1 MPGWR
6 KNSANFG
13 NRGVDFFEIFI
24 TPRPAKRSI
33 RMRLRKWQLLTSGNR
48 AIRARSPAGAT
59 QSMHGRIDAELLR
72 SREHRNQVYLAA
84 AYFQQAFVLKIP
96 VGLEKYR

>member
-13 NRGVDFFEIFI
+13 NRGVDFFEMLHN
-24 TPRPAKRSI
+24 ADGKHYVECAC
-33 RMRLRKWQLLTSGNR
+33 RKWQLLTSGNR

-72 SREHRNQVYLAA
+72 SREHR
-84 AYFQQAFVLKIP
+84 
-96 VGLEKYR
+96 E